1 MKKIRWLCCDE
12 SGIETVQWLAW
23 GAVLLILIAVIYGV
37 FNGNARLRA
46 AIRGTTAVLATRFGS
61 DIGARGPNGT
71 APCLDG
77 PFSVQRCNGASQI
90 SFTPVQPI
98 VFDPR
103 TQSYVVFSPIE
114 RLVIKPAAGVPTVA
128 DPRTGE
134 LLLFDTPHQRIIRVN
149 LIEQRVIAIDQIT
162 GVATPLP
169 LEALLQHRLIEIQVI
184 DAPAIA
190 PLSLATLG
198 VPRVLPDRL
207 ALLAAFVGGAGL
219 LGLARRGAQ
228 WGMPASGGAAANVP
242 PWLAALGQVFLGL
255 LIGVGALLALAA
267 LIYAGAALLAAV
279 GIGAALSFA
288 AALAVAAV
296 ILAVGF
302 VALEFS
308 ERMQAFRARR
318 GEPGVGEWLLIAGL
332 SLAALTG
339 VPQIIEAL
347 RGAQLVSEQPL
358 SEGERWRLG
367 LGGVV
372 QLAVMLAGVRV
383 VRSRLRVRPALQGTG
398 AGTAP
403 ASPAPAQ
410 GRSGGA
416 PAPAPKRPPLPDD
429 PAQPPAP
436 GWMWRGKDPPGGIK
450 GAWYNPSTK
459 ESLHPDLQ
467 HPPPIGP
474 HWDYKDASGT
484 RWRVFP
490 DGRME
495 PEK

>member
-1 MKKIRWLCCDE
+1 M
-12 SGIETVQWLAW
+12 
-23 GAVLLILIAVIYGV
+23 
-37 FNGNARLRA
+37 
-46 AIRGTTAVLATRFGS
+46 LATRFGS

-219 LGLARRGAQ
+219 LGLARRSAPYQ
-228 WGMPASGGAAANVP
+228 MPASGGAAANVP

-318 GEPGVGEWLLIAGL
+318 GEPGVGDLCPARCAGP
-332 SLAALTG
+332 SGAQRYCT
-339 VPQIIEAL
+339 L
-347 RGAQLVSEQPL
+347 RGSL
-358 SEGERWRLG
+358 RWR
-367 LGGVV
+367 
-372 QLAVMLAGVRV
+372 
-383 VRSRLRVRPALQGTG
+383 RVRPLVSSGRIVDSIQTGINTTRRSDRQSWRPWRCAARTPACAKGGCAMTAISARTLFCLYRDTVARATSAILSKSDDEIAYDLFEEFDVGTHSFLHDESLARLHRAGLLSADGVSLSRQLRARWLALQEDHDWSIAEIRTH
-398 AGTAP
+398 P
-403 ASPAPAQ
+403 AWQ
-410 GRSGGA
+410 D
-416 PAPAPKRPPLPDD
+416 LF
-429 PAQPPAP
+429 AP
-436 GWMWRGKDPPGGIK
+436 GDAIMQRL
-450 GAWYNPSTK
+450 GA
-459 ESLHPDLQ
+459 
-467 HPPPIGP
+467 
-474 HWDYKDASGT
+474 A
-484 RWRVFP
+484 
-490 DGRME
+490 
-495 PEK
+495 

>member
-61 DIGARGPNGT
+61 DIGARGPNGA

-98 VFDPR
+98 VFDPH

-207 ALLAAFVGGAGL
+207 ALLAMFVGGAGL
-219 LGLARRGAQ
+219 LGLARRG
-228 WGMPASGGAAANVP
+228 
-242 PWLAALGQVFLGL
+242 
-255 LIGVGALLALAA
+255 
-267 LIYAGAALLAAV
+267 
-279 GIGAALSFA
+279 
-288 AALAVAAV
+288 
-296 ILAVGF
+296 
-302 VALEFS
+302 
-308 ERMQAFRARR
+308 
-318 GEPGVGEWLLIAGL
+318 
-332 SLAALTG
+332 
-339 VPQIIEAL
+339 
-347 RGAQLVSEQPL
+347 
-358 SEGERWRLG
+358 
-367 LGGVV
+367 V
-372 QLAVMLAGVRV
+372 Q
-383 VRSRLRVRPALQGTG
+383 
-398 AGTAP
+398 
-403 ASPAPAQ
+403 
-410 GRSGGA
+410 
-416 PAPAPKRPPLPDD
+416 
-429 PAQPPAP
+429 
-436 GWMWRGKDPPGGIK
+436 
-450 GAWYNPSTK
+450 
-459 ESLHPDLQ
+459 
-467 HPPPIGP
+467 
-474 HWDYKDASGT
+474 
-484 RWRVFP
+484 
-490 DGRME
+490 
-495 PEK
+495 

>member
-219 LGLARRGAQ
+219 LGLARRG
-228 WGMPASGGAAANVP
+228 
-242 PWLAALGQVFLGL
+242 
-255 LIGVGALLALAA
+255 
-267 LIYAGAALLAAV
+267 
-279 GIGAALSFA
+279 
-288 AALAVAAV
+288 
-296 ILAVGF
+296 
-302 VALEFS
+302 
-308 ERMQAFRARR
+308 
-318 GEPGVGEWLLIAGL
+318 
-332 SLAALTG
+332 
-339 VPQIIEAL
+339 
-347 RGAQLVSEQPL
+347 
-358 SEGERWRLG
+358 
-367 LGGVV
+367 V
-372 QLAVMLAGVRV
+372 Q
-383 VRSRLRVRPALQGTG
+383 
-398 AGTAP
+398 
-403 ASPAPAQ
+403 
-410 GRSGGA
+410 
-416 PAPAPKRPPLPDD
+416 
-429 PAQPPAP
+429 
-436 GWMWRGKDPPGGIK
+436 
-450 GAWYNPSTK
+450 
-459 ESLHPDLQ
+459 
-467 HPPPIGP
+467 
-474 HWDYKDASGT
+474 
-484 RWRVFP
+484 
-490 DGRME
+490 
-495 PEK
+495 

>member
-98 VFDPR
+98 VFDPH

-242 PWLAALGQVFLGL
+242 PWLAAIGQVFLGL
-255 LIGVGALLALAA
+255 LLGVGALLALAA

-288 AALAVAAV
+288 AALIVAAV

-302 VALEFS
+302 VALEFY

-332 SLAALTG
+332 SLASLIG
-339 VPQIIEAL
+339 IPQIIEAL

-383 VRSRLRVRPALQGTG
+383 VRSRLRTRPALQGTG

-403 ASPAPAQ
+403 TSRAPAQ

-416 PAPAPKRPPLPDD
+416 VSIDWLEHDPNRVHHIMAPKH
-429 PAQPPAP
+429 A
-436 GWMWRGKDPPGGIK
+436 
-450 GAWYNPSTK
+450 
-459 ESLHPDLQ
+459 
-467 HPPPIGP
+467 
-474 HWDYKDASGT
+474 
-484 RWRVFP
+484 
-490 DGRME
+490 
-495 PEK
+495 

>member
-98 VFDPR
+98 VFDPH

-162 GVATPLP
+162 GVAMPLP

-219 LGLARRGAQ
+219 LGLARRG
-228 WGMPASGGAAANVP
+228 
-242 PWLAALGQVFLGL
+242 
-255 LIGVGALLALAA
+255 
-267 LIYAGAALLAAV
+267 
-279 GIGAALSFA
+279 
-288 AALAVAAV
+288 
-296 ILAVGF
+296 
-302 VALEFS
+302 
-308 ERMQAFRARR
+308 
-318 GEPGVGEWLLIAGL
+318 
-332 SLAALTG
+332 
-339 VPQIIEAL
+339 
-347 RGAQLVSEQPL
+347 
-358 SEGERWRLG
+358 
-367 LGGVV
+367 V
-372 QLAVMLAGVRV
+372 Q
-383 VRSRLRVRPALQGTG
+383 
-398 AGTAP
+398 
-403 ASPAPAQ
+403 
-410 GRSGGA
+410 
-416 PAPAPKRPPLPDD
+416 
-429 PAQPPAP
+429 
-436 GWMWRGKDPPGGIK
+436 
-450 GAWYNPSTK
+450 
-459 ESLHPDLQ
+459 
-467 HPPPIGP
+467 
-474 HWDYKDASGT
+474 
-484 RWRVFP
+484 
-490 DGRME
+490 
-495 PEK
+495 

>member
-61 DIGARGPNGT
+61 DIGARGPNGA

-228 WGMPASGGAAANVP
+228 WWMPASGG
-242 PWLAALGQVFLGL
+242 L
-255 LIGVGALLALAA
+255 
-267 LIYAGAALLAAV
+267 
-279 GIGAALSFA
+279 
-288 AALAVAAV
+288 
-296 ILAVGF
+296 
-302 VALEFS
+302 
-308 ERMQAFRARR
+308 
-318 GEPGVGEWLLIAGL
+318 
-332 SLAALTG
+332 
-339 VPQIIEAL
+339 EAL
-347 RGAQLVSEQPL
+347 RGARLVSEQPL
-358 SEGERWRLG
+358 QQQHDPGGPYHPPEDVKLRCTASDSCASLSTKINYLKHTIRSHIEWDNAHPDPRYPGGRHDQEIADYQCALARCIEHYQRRCTQKRRRPKPTEMSREPAPETLPDPAAARRVAIATAIGAGVGMFVGGIIGAMAGGAGGTLVAPGVGTVGGGLAGGATGALEGAA
-367 LGGVV
+367 LGG
-372 QLAVMLAGVRV
+372 LIGGAVM
-383 VRSRLRVRPALQGTG
+383 G
-398 AGTAP
+398 A
-403 ASPAPAQ
+403 AQ
-410 GRSGGA
+410 A
-416 PAPAPKRPPLPDD
+416 VWE
-429 PAQPPAP
+429 
-436 GWMWRGKDPPGGIK
+436 WMN
-450 GAWYNPSTK
+450 NPSV
-459 ESLHPDLQ
+459 EQ
-467 HPPPIGP
+467 RG
-474 HWDYKDASGT
+474 
-484 RWRVFP
+484 
-490 DGRME
+490 E
-495 PEK
+495 